1 MRKSFKLTALA
12 AIVASLGISAAT
24 FAEDKPK
31 TVTESIPNTTVKF
44 DLVQLP
50 AGKVTVKDKEYE
62 IKPIWIGTTEVTW
75 DVYDVYWQR
84 LDLKPEEVQK
94 GLDAENRPS
103 KPYAPPDRG
112 FGHAGYPAG
121 SICYAEAQKYVK
133 WLSKIT
139 NHKYRLPTEAEWTYA
154 CKAGGDGKVDKGT
167 LKEYAWYDV
176 NGDDKT
182 HEVAKMKPNAWGLFD
197 ILGNV
202 AEWAV
207 RADGT
212 GVACGGSFQDPAEDV
227 NCDSHAEYISAW
239 QKDDP
244 QDPKGKSW
252 LSNGAHI
259 GIRVVRED

>member
-1 MRKSFKLTALA
+1 MSKRFKLSLLA
-12 AIVASLGISAAT
+12 AFVASVGACAV

-31 TVTESIPNTTVKF
+31 VITDQIPNTTVKF
-44 DLVQLP
+44 ELAQLP
-50 AGKVTVKDKEYE
+50 AGKVTVNGKE
-62 IKPIWIGTTEVTW
+62 TEVKSIAIGVTEITW

-84 LDLKPEEVQK
+84 LDLKPEEVAK
-94 GLDAENRPS
+94 GVDAENRPG

-121 SICYAEAQKYVK
+121 SICYAEAQKFVK

-139 NHKYRLPTEAEWTYA
+139 GHKYRLPSEAEWTYA
-154 CKAGGDGKVDKGT
+154 CRAGGDGKVSKDE
-167 LKEYAWYDV
+167 LENVAWYV
-176 NGDDKT
+176 KNGDDKT
-182 HEVAKMKPNAWGLFD
+182 HDVAKKKPNAWGLFD
-197 ILGNV
+197 TLGNV

-207 RADGT
+207 RPDGV
-212 GVACGGSFQDPAEDV
+212 GVACGGSFQDEAEDV
-227 NCDSHAEYISAW
+227 NSDSHAEYVPAW
-239 QKDDP
+239 QRDDP